1 MSIKVLGLNWSDGIG
16 SRFNG
21 LSITKALGDLDV
33 EYKLFAGKVHLGGHV
48 NSLGKEFVEK
58 NSTAHARVS
67 KIESRLG
74 LQSKLFWTTREIFQ
88 TKEYVEADL
97 IHLHILHNGWFRL
110 EEVLRIKKPIVWTI
124 HDLWITTGH
133 CIAPGECE
141 MWKRNCLKCPDLA
154 RPMSVERDRA
164 RFEVKRKEKIL
175 QELDARYIV
184 STNWSKEQLIEKYPF
199 IESRLKVIPFG
210 IDQSK
215 FFPKWKERGN
225 LRKKLGISEDT
236 MVILIRASTDPQKNL
251 QFAKFAIGALKRK
264 GKFHIF
270 TLEQMNHFSTSEFSD
285 LTCTDFG
292 WILEED
298 KLADIYSAA
307 DIFLMPSTSETFGM
321 MALEAMA
328 CGTTVVY
335 QRETAV
341 DSVVNADT
349 RLTFR
354 KNARPIELTT
364 ILEDIQTDPKCL
376 ALESE
381 RVRLRAVT
389 EFSIEKY
396 AFNVASHYKD
406 VLKL

>member
-1 MSIKVLGLNWSDGIG
+1 
-16 SRFNG
+16 
-21 LSITKALGDLDV
+21 
-33 EYKLFAGKVHLGGHV
+33 
-48 NSLGKEFVEK
+48 
-58 NSTAHARVS
+58 
-67 KIESRLG
+67 
-74 LQSKLFWTTREIFQ
+74 
-88 TKEYVEADL
+88 
-97 IHLHILHNGWFRL
+97 
-110 EEVLRIKKPIVWTI
+110 
-124 HDLWITTGH
+124 
-133 CIAPGECE
+133 
-141 MWKRNCLKCPDLA
+141 
-154 RPMSVERDRA
+154 
-164 RFEVKRKEKIL
+164 
-175 QELDARYIV
+175 
-184 STNWSKEQLIEKYPF
+184 
-199 IESRLKVIPFG
+199 
-210 IDQSK
+210 
-215 FFPKWKERGN
+215 
-225 LRKKLGISEDT
+225 
-236 MVILIRASTDPQKNL
+236 
-251 QFAKFAIGALKRK
+251 
-264 GKFHIF
+264 
-270 TLEQMNHFSTSEFSD
+270 MNHFSTSEFSD